1 MNQNSFISTHNTHD
15 ADRQL
20 KLLLERP
27 VNEVPGLAVFYGP
40 PGLGKTTWAKYTA
53 ASNDNYFYI
62 RLKTADTTKA
72 FLIRLLAVLTNGN
85 YRLRDKTNISTIYEE
100 IEDILLANP
109 NYVIFID
116 EVDIAFERSYR
127 VLKLLRDLADITT
140 ATYVLIG
147 MESLRTKIKNYSNH
161 YFDRC
166 YFNYE
171 FSPATLEETKS
182 LIERT
187 LGISASDTLSRRV
200 WQNSRGT
207 LRKTMK
213 IISEMEIAIRED
225 KDENK

>member
-1 MNQNSFISTHNTHD
+1 MNQNSFIPTHNTRD

-20 KLLLERP
+20 SLLLSRP
-27 VNEVPGLAVFYGP
+27 VTEVPGLAVFYGP
-40 PGLGKTTWAKYTA
+40 PGLGKTTWALHTA
-53 ASNDNYFYI
+53 AAHNNYFYI

-225 KDENK
+225 KDESK